1 MKSTLGVML
10 ILAVLA
16 GNAGADKAVFVRD
29 DAIVV
34 TKDDGATPV
43 EIRRGVLPASSLRW
57 SPDGTKIAYLIPGS
71 EEKHPHTFAS
81 IVIVSQYGKRLR
93 TIPILSTTP
102 DGGLIAGMRFV
113 ENIQWVDNQTIMVDG
128 TENPSTGIAN
138 LYSTTTRETKY
149 LEGSS
154 FTPCHATGTV
164 AHVGHVPHFVVDL
177 FERSEHLEFDG
188 KKFDEGRK
196 PDCMHGLANFVW
208 SADCR
213 YLAYT
218 DAVTTRAGTGSFDL
232 VIVKDRNLNSRVV
245 VPRDSDTFF
254 SLAWVG
260 TTVVLDAGQKG
271 LIQFATDTGRFGPFD
286 QRTKLAW
293 DQRAAKQQH
302 RSWFEKKLGPR
313 EVNWW
318 P

>member
-1 MKSTLGVML
+1 ML

-16 GNAGADKAVFVRD
+16 GNAAADKAVFVRD

-34 TKDDGATPV
+34 TKDDGATTV

-81 IVIVSQYGKRLR
+81 IVIVSQSGKRLR
-93 TIPILSTTP
+93 TIPVLATTP

-113 ENIQWVDNQTIMVDG
+113 EHMQWVDNHTVMVDG
-128 TENPSTGIAN
+128 TENPSTGVGY
-138 LYSTTTRETKY
+138 LYSVVSGKDGMAF
-149 LEGSS
+149 EGRS
-154 FTPCHATGTV
+154 FTPCHANGTV
-164 AHVGHVPHFVVDL
+164 AHIGHVPHFVEDM

-188 KKFDEGRK
+188 KKFDDGRK
-196 PDCMHGLANFVW
+196 PDTLHELGNFVW

-213 YLAYT
+213 SLAYT

-232 VIVKDRNLNSRVV
+232 VIANDRSIYSRVV
-245 VPRDSDTFF
+245 IPRDSDTFF

-271 LIQFATDTGRFGPFD
+271 QIQFPTDTRRFGPLD
-286 QRTKLAW
+286 QRTKMGW
-293 DQRAAKQQH
+293 DQRAAKQQL
-302 RSWFEKKLGPR
+302 RRQLKKKLDAR
-313 EVNWW
+313 EVDWW